1 MVQLEEVLLILD
13 NVRGEA
19 IEAAEFPQ
27 HEYQTEFGFGRVAG
41 ILQAVAQIRERLNE
55 RIEAAN
61 AAADQN

>member
-1 MVQLEEVLLILD
+1 MIRIEEVLLILD
-13 NVRGEA
+13 GVRGEA

-41 ILQAVAQIRERLNE
+41 ILQAIAQIRERLNE
-55 RIEAAN
+55 RIEAVN